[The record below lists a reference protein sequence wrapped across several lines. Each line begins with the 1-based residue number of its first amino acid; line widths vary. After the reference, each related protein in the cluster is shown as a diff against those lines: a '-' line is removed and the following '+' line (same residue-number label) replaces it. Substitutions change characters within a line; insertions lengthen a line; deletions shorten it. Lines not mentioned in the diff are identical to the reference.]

1 MKIGKHFLKSLIF
14 TVLLVNIAC
23 VKAETGDIDMNIKAI
38 KAIQENNQAESLYYF
53 NMAKA
58 YEKEKSVDKAIESY
72 KLAIKENPDLG
83 SAYSSLGLIY
93 AEKGDYK
100 NSIEIFKKYL
110 NFSSDPEEEELIKQF
125 INKMKALVKK

>member
-1 MKIGKHFLKSLIF
+1 MKTGKYLLKSIILTF
-14 TVLLVNIAC
+14 LLANTAF
-23 VKAETGDIDMNIKAI
+23 VKAGTGDIDMNIKAI
-38 KAIQENNQAESLYYF
+38 KAVQENNQAESLYYF

-58 YEKEKSVDKAIESY
+58 YEQEKAIDKAIESY

-100 NSIEIFKKYL
+100 NSIKIFKKYL

-125 INKMKALVKK
+125 INKMNTLVKK